1 MFPRNPKVLVDNK
14 VLGASDVHAI
24 VVKATLQQ
32 VDTAEITVP
41 GPLQAPP
48 PMFAIGANLEVKL
61 ALGDSIFTGR
71 IVGMTPRA
79 GLQELVIRAHGKM
92 RLAQPP
98 RGNDVRIAQP
108 IKSLNMRISPRPHG
122 AVGDKVLVSA
132 KLTLDPEI
140 DSVKYL
146 LGDTKERKCRA
157 GAFVYRKHRKYRA
170 SLQEIRRRSNDARC
184 GGVDVHRG
192 SQRGPSR
199 PGVTVAR
206 VRSWQRFLNQ
216 KTGEYRSYDNGN
228 RG

>member
-48 PMFAIGANLEVKL
+48 PMFGIGANLEVKL

-71 IVGMTPRA
+71 IVGMTPQA
-79 GLQELVIRAHGKM
+79 GLRELVIRAHGKM

-98 RGNDVRIAQP
+98 TGNDVRIAQP
-108 IKSLNMRISPRPHG
+108 IKSLDIRFSPRPHG
-122 AVGDKVLVSA
+122 AVGDKVLVIA
-132 KLTLDPEI
+132 KLTLDPEV

-146 LGDTKERKCRA
+146 LGDTKNVSAGPGRSFTGSIENIERL
-157 GAFVYRKHRKYRA
+157 YRKF
-170 SLQEIRRRSNDARC
+170 
-184 GGVDVHRG
+184 GGDQMTLDVVGWMYTADHRG
-192 SQRGPSR
+192 
-199 PGVTVAR
+199 AR
-206 VRSWQRFLNQ
+206 RDLA
-216 KTGEYRSYDNGN
+216 
-228 RG
+228 